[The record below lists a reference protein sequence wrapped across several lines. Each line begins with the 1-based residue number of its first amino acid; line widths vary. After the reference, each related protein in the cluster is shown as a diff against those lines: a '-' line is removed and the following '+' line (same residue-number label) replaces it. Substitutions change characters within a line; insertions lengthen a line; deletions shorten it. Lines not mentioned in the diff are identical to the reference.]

1 MIPETK
7 SDAVVRALRAA
18 FDVSEFEDIQMLTA
32 GLSTALVFRIV
43 VHGHPYLLRIIT
55 RTDAMNDPTR
65 QFACMKS
72 AAEAGLAPHV
82 WYANIEDRISITDF
96 VEARPFPRTE
106 ALNRIPATLRVL
118 HGLPPFPK
126 MIIYPTYLD
135 AAEGFIQKLQ
145 AAKVLPEDETKG
157 IVRLHQRVA
166 SVYPRTEA
174 DMVSC
179 HNDLKPENVLFGG
192 GRVWLVDWEAAFLN
206 DRYVDLAVVA
216 NFLVTNDEEEGVLL
230 RTYFGESA
238 SEQNRA
244 RLYLMRQILHLF
256 YASIFT
262 LIGSAG
268 KPTDHAVKAPGFR
281 KYHDGIWAGEIS
293 LATAE
298 AKLQYARVHLN
309 QALENQ
315 DSTRFEGAMR
325 IITANA

>member
-118 HGLPPFPK
+118 HGLP
-126 MIIYPTYLD
+126 
-135 AAEGFIQKLQ
+135 
-145 AAKVLPEDETKG
+145 
-157 IVRLHQRVA
+157 RRSQR
-166 SVYPRTEA
+166 
-174 DMVSC
+174 
-179 HNDLKPENVLFGG
+179 
-192 GRVWLVDWEAAFLN
+192 
-206 DRYVDLAVVA
+206 
-216 NFLVTNDEEEGVLL
+216 
-230 RTYFGESA
+230 
-238 SEQNRA
+238 
-244 RLYLMRQILHLF
+244 
-256 YASIFT
+256 
-262 LIGSAG
+262 
-268 KPTDHAVKAPGFR
+268 
-281 KYHDGIWAGEIS
+281 
-293 LATAE
+293 
-298 AKLQYARVHLN
+298 
-309 QALENQ
+309 
-315 DSTRFEGAMR
+315 
-325 IITANA
+325 